1 MSTIDL
7 RPAFIVAQRE
17 VRDQYRDWRII
28 FPIVFLTLFF
38 PFLMNF
44 TARQL
49 LDFVNQYGAGL
60 VGERLIPF
68 LLLITGF
75 FPISVSLVIALES
88 FVGEKERGSIEPLLT
103 SPLADWQL
111 YLGKLLS
118 STVPPLIGSFLGM
131 SVYIGGLVIN
141 RIPLPDAETML
152 QIIIL
157 TITQAVVMVSGAV
170 VVSTQATSVRAANL
184 LASVSAAI
192 AGMILFRL
200 DSPGDFAL
208 NFLFCSV
215 AMTISWVFLS
225 GTREPAHNP
234 LPAGQTGA
242 QAKLW
247 PNLGRILRQDTRFRW
262 FLAARIVSQFAT
274 MGAAFYSVFAVQN
287 LGASEAEVGWM
298 TSTLL
303 GTAIVANVAMGWV
316 GDRWSRKGVM
326 EIGLGAAALGA
337 LLAWWAPSA
346 AWFYLVFAL
355 TSVGNVA
362 IWTIGISMSM
372 DFGAEAER
380 PTYIGM
386 SNTLIAP
393 ANILAPFLGGWLA
406 QIGGYP
412 AAFLASAAGGIL
424 AIVVFHWQ
432 LKDERTSE
440 PSPKDLHSTGQKEA

>member
-1 MSTIDL
+1 MEVEIQKHLRHNLTVNLLDGAFFGLGLGFASFTTIIPLFVATMTDSAL
-7 RPAFIVAQRE
+7 LIGLIPAIHNAGWQLP
-17 VRDQYRDWRII
+17 Q
-28 FPIVFLTLFF
+28 L
-38 PFLMNF
+38 F
-44 TARQL
+44 TANWVSRQPRIKP
-49 LDFVNQYGAGL
+49 L
-60 VGERLIPF
+60 VLSATIQERLPF
-68 LLLITGF
+68 LLLAGVAGLIPSIGTPAALALTFLMLIWQGLGAGLTAN
-75 FPISVSLVIALES
+75 PWQSMIAKIIPS
-88 FVGEKERGSIEPLLT
+88 DRR
-103 SPLADWQL
+103 
-111 YLGKLLS
+111 
-118 STVPPLIGSFLGM
+118 STFIG
-131 SVYIGGLVIN
+131 V
-141 RIPLPDAETML
+141 
-152 QIIIL
+152 
-157 TITQAVVMVSGAV
+157 QAA
-170 VVSTQATSVRAANL
+170 AANL

-208 NFLFCSV
+208 NFLFCSA
-215 AMTISWVFLS
+215 AMTISWIFLS

-234 LPAGQTGA
+234 LPAGQKGA
-242 QAKLW
+242 QTKLW
-247 PNLGRILRQDTRFRW
+247 PNLGRILRQDSRFRW

-412 AAFLASAAGGIL
+412 AAFLASAVGGIL
-424 AIVVFHWQ
+424 AIAVFHWQ
-432 LKDERTSE
+432 LKDERETGLRPE
-440 PSPKDLHSTGQKEA
+440 DLHSTGQKEA